1 MPYAWVSDRQAFLP
15 PESVCSVGNEH
26 NLHCLQAP
34 VRITCSFLSNWVV
47 YYEKQ
52 DLCKLLLPITTT
64 LNTPRALTVY
74 RHSSHG
80 IFVAQS
86 SVWSWLL
93 PHNNLGKWRKAV
105 ELHLL
110 AGNRTGPGRS
120 DWPADLEGL
129 EGKLS
134 LAKGYGHSKLWSRQT
149 VRVQDERAASPHRGR
164 NMEALKGEETL
175 DIQMSIK
182 STGRRLVTMGRK
194 FPSLML
200 SSASGPVSD
209 ISDREQS
216 FSTSSEKA
224 VILIKTRPLIFY
236 TPK

>member
-120 DWPADLEGL
+120 DWPADLEVLKESWVWLRVMGIASCGP
-129 EGKLS
+129 GKQCV
-134 LAKGYGHSKLWSRQT
+134 SRMKEQPVPT
-149 VRVQDERAASPHRGR
+149 
-164 NMEALKGEETL
+164 GEE
-175 DIQMSIK
+175 IWRP
-182 STGRRLVTMGRK
+182 GR
-194 FPSLML
+194 
-200 SSASGPVSD
+200 
-209 ISDREQS
+209 
-216 FSTSSEKA
+216 EK
-224 VILIKTRPLIFY
+224 KH
-236 TPK
+236 